1 MASNQA
7 LILLEKQQP
16 LDPQIFPFDHP
27 EFIHSMPQVGQPLEP
42 GLAVLRRNGL
52 PGGFHDS
59 IGPLPYSQQLA
70 GMTPA
75 SLRRQLDRH
84 ELVAFLAILKP
95 GTASDREA
103 WIAAGFEAEPA
114 SPQFVWRP
122 GRELSEHSAKTRH
135 NLRRAREQWRVEPC
149 DVRQYAGEMGVLYAE
164 LFARREMSALLR
176 YPRAHF
182 ARLAAVP
189 GIEMLGAFDAAG
201 LGAFLIYARWQ
212 EEVHTLH
219 LVGAERSYRT
229 RAAYALFQALWEREH
244 AQTTLYFGGAP
255 RAANG
260 AGIARFKQRF
270 ANATEAPLFVRALLD
285 PAASQRLQE
294 QRGSYP
300 WFPPYRS
307 QHGD

>member
-1 MASNQA
+1 
-7 LILLEKQQP
+7 LLGKQRP

-27 EFIHSMPQVGQPLEP
+27 EFLHSTPQVGQPLEP

-70 GMTPA
+70 GITPE
-75 SLRRQLDRH
+75 SLRRRLDRH
-84 ELVAFLAILKP
+84 ELVTFLAVLKP
-95 GTASDREA
+95 GTVPDREA
-103 WIAAGFEAEPA
+103 WIAAGFDVEPA

-122 GRELSEHSAKTRH
+122 GGGLPEQSAKTRY

-149 DVRQYAGEMGVLYAE
+149 DIQQHAGEMGALYTQ
-164 LFARREMSALLR
+164 LFAQREMSAMLN
-176 YPRAHF
+176 YPPAHF
-182 ARLAAVP
+182 ACLAAVP
-189 GIEMLGAFDAAG
+189 GIEMLGAFDPAG
-201 LGAFLIYARWQ
+201 LGAFLVYARWG

-219 LVGAERSYRT
+219 LAGSERSCRT
-229 RAAYALFQALWEREH
+229 RAAYALLQALWEREH

-255 RAANG
+255 RSANG

-270 ANATEAPLFVRALLD
+270 ANATETPLLVRALLN
-285 PAASQRLQE
+285 PAASRRLEE
-294 QRGSYP
+294 QRGSHP